1 MIFTATDHQHMQRAL
16 SLAKEALYITS
27 PNPRVGCVIVGPTGE
42 IWGEGHTQ
50 MAGGDH
56 AEVMA
61 LKDAKATGYDVQ
73 ESTVYVTLEPCSH
86 TGRTPPC
93 TNALISAGVKRVI
106 ASLEDPNPLVS
117 GSGVKALRQAGVQV
131 DVGLMAE
138 QSALMNEGFIKRM
151 KTGLPFV
158 RLKIA
163 SSLDGVTALSNGKSQ
178 WITGLEARADGHA
191 WRARACAVLT
201 GIGTVLSD
209 NPRLNVRGIHT
220 PRQPKAVIIDAKLET
235 PLTAAI
241 FNETSREVLIY
252 CATSVPANKDSLE
265 RKGATVIQIPDKM
278 DNGHVDLKA
287 MLLDL
292 AKRQINEVHI
302 ESGAGLNGNFIKEG
316 LVDEFL
322 IYQAPKIIG
331 PGRGWTLW
339 QPLENLE
346 DSKHLSFIESKLL
359 GKDLFTR
366 LRPSPN

>member
-1 MIFTATDHQHMQRAL
+1 MQRAL
-16 SLAKEALYITS
+16 SLAKDALYITS

-42 IWGEGHTQ
+42 IMGQGHTQ
-50 MAGGDH
+50 MVGGSH

-61 LKDAKATGYDVQ
+61 LKDATANGYGAQD
-73 ESTVYVTLEPCSH
+73 STVYVTLEPCSH

-106 ASLEDPNPLVS
+106 TSLEDPNPLVS
-117 GSGVKALRQAGVQV
+117 GTGIKALRQAGIQV

-138 QSALMNEGFIKRM
+138 QSALLNEGFIKRM
-151 KTGLPFV
+151 KSGLPFV

-163 SSLDGVTALSNGKSQ
+163 STLDGVTALSNGKSQ

-209 NPRLNVRGIHT
+209 NPRLNFRGLHT

-235 PLTAAI
+235 PEISAL

-252 CATSVPANKDSLE
+252 CATSDTAKRDCLE
-265 RKGATVIQIPDKM
+265 RKGAKVIQIPDKM
-278 DNGHVDLKA
+278 EPGHVDLKA

-331 PGRGWTLW
+331 PGRGWTQW
-339 QPLENLE
+339 QALENLE
-346 DSKHLSFIESKLL
+346 DGTHLSFVESKFL

-366 LRPSPN
+366 LRPSQD